1 LHQELAVAAAEAE
14 LVVAQVPLREGAHFT
29 YRGLIKKRL
38 MPVRIDGP
46 TPLPGTVVTI
56 DGREVG
62 EMRSSRDGLG
72 LALLRIE
79 PVHEGKRLAAG
90 EASLVPIRPARMLL
104 ENDFSP

>member
-46 TPLPGTVVTI
+46 TL
-56 DGREVG
+56 
-62 EMRSSRDGLG
+62 SR
-72 LALLRIE
+72 AL
-79 PVHEGKRLAAG
+79 
-90 EASLVPIRPARMLL
+90 S
-104 ENDFSP
+104 